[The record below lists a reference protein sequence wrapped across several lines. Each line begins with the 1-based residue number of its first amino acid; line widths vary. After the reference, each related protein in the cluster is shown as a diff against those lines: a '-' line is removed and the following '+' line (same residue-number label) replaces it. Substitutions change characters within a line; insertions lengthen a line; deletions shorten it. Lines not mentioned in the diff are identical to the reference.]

1 MGKDVPGE
9 RQRSNQTHESKVY
22 VFSDSVSRVG
32 KMREFPHSN
41 DGWTSRLQW
50 FKNTKQHRELD
61 GIGGEPME
69 F

>member
-1 MGKDVPGE
+1 MNDKEGIKLMKA
-9 RQRSNQTHESKVY
+9 KVY

-32 KMREFPHSN
+32 KMRDFPHSN

-50 FKNTKQHRELD
+50 FKNSKQYRELD

-69 F
+69 FE